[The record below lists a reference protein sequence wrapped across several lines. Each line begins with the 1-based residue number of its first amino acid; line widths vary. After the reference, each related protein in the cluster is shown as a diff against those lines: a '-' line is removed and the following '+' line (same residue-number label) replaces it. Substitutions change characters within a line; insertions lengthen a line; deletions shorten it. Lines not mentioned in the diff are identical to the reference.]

1 MVTRINI
8 HSGSCVQCGKRISG
22 TPPAG
27 MLPDSPFGS
36 GIAAL
41 AIYLHTRHMVS
52 YNHLVEMFKGL
63 IGLEISEG
71 AMANIFSS
79 RLRAVRRGGRTHR
92 CRGAR
97 GARDCFR

>member
-8 HSGSCVQCGKRISG
+8 HGGSCVQCGKRISG

-52 YNHLVEMFKGL
+52 YNHRVEMFQGL

-79 RLRAVRRGGRTHR
+79 ASAPFAAEAERIDAEVRRRP
-92 CRGAR
+92 
-97 GARDCFR
+97 

>member
-1 MVTRINI
+1 MKPVVTRINI

-71 AMANIFSS
+71 LWPTYSV
-79 RLRAVRRGGRTHR
+79 LPPRRSPRRQNASMPR
-92 CRGAR
+92 CAR
-97 GARDCFR
+97 RP